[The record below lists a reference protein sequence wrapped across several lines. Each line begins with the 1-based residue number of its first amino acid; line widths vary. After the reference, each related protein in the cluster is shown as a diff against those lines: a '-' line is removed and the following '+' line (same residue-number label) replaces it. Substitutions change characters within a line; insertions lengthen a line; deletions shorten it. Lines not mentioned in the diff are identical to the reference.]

1 MTEDNFDN
9 VEDTAESRASQAA
22 GAAPSAADFQRLQD
36 DLEGVRERLF
46 RATADARN
54 MQKRIEQEKDQGIQ
68 YANER
73 LLKSLLPVID
83 NFERALAV
91 DPQTTDVPKLL
102 QGMQIVHD
110 QMMKVLRQQEVE
122 EIAPEPGTPFD
133 PAHHHA
139 LMQQEDD
146 RYDQPTVTQLMQK
159 GYLVHGRTLRP
170 AGVAVSKGK

>member
-1 MTEDNFDN
+1 MSDDNFDN
-9 VEDTAESRASQAA
+9 NPAEDSETSQAT
-22 GAAPSAADFQRLQD
+22 GAVNPSAAEFQRLQD
-36 DLEGVRERLF
+36 DLEAVRERLF

-54 MQKRIEQEKDQGIQ
+54 MQKRIETEKEQGIQ
-68 YANER
+68 YANEK

-91 DPQTTDVPKLL
+91 DPKTTDTNKLL

-110 QMMKVLRQQEVE
+110 QMMKVLRQAEVE

-139 LMQQEDD
+139 LMQQDDD

-159 GYLVHGRTLRP
+159 GYTVYGRTLRP